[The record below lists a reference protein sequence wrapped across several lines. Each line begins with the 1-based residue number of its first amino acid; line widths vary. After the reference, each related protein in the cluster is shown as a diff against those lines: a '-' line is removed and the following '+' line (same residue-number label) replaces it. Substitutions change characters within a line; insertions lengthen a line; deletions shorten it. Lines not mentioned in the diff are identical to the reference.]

1 VRLSLKGSSFCGDVT
16 KAFGSQKMDI
26 LVQESIFWDIPSP
39 SFGEGNNRRCSFG
52 RKKDKVDAKKAME
65 ERGKIKRKKKV

>member
-1 VRLSLKGSSFCGDVT
+1 VRLSLKGSSFCGVVT

-39 SFGEGNNRRCSFG
+39 SFGEGNNRRCPFG
-52 RKKDKVDAKKAME
+52 GKKEKVDAKKANNDKE
-65 ERGKIKRKKKV
+65 RKKEAR